1 MAQGSVVFPK
11 SSETGRYLE
20 CKVEW
25 SSVADNSMNSSDVTV
40 SLYVRK
46 DHHTIEVTQTT
57 TGNWGYSLEING
69 DKVTGSV
76 KKTVLTDWVLVYT
89 KVATGISHNDDGTKT
104 ITIAGSVS
112 GPSTSSNFKGH
123 TASGSAEVELDTIPR
138 ASVIRSVS
146 GGTLGKSFSVSWLP
160 LSESFTYKVIQQVG
174 EWKREIV
181 SKPATLMNI
190 SVGSMLPMEIARQ
203 ITDDKKGTMQV
214 TLYTYSDNESTVQV
228 GEGHTVECEV
238 LIPDTAKP
246 TAHMTLTPVSNL
258 PDRFG
263 GLCLQGRSRVK
274 AEITADFHYDA
285 QPGIYD
291 MTIDGKTYGE
301 EEDYTS
307 EYLTEYGTFS
317 VVGRVVDSR
326 TFEGIVEKDIFVIP
340 YSNPKLLDVSVERC
354 DENGNLTDSGT
365 YLRIK
370 ARRSYSPVKDGDV
383 QKNFCAIKYRYKTG
397 AATQWP
403 DEWDTLLEADDLSAD
418 VITTAPL
425 LGTFSEKTTYEVQVM
440 AIDYVGGT
448 ASTTVTIPTDSV
460 YMHRCGPLNSMGLG
474 KYVERPNLLDTAWDI
489 NTDGNLS
496 VAGDIFIGGKSLQ
509 EYIKSIVNEG
519 G

>member
-1 MAQGSVVFPK
+1 MANGTILFPK
-11 SSETGRYLE
+11 SSNTGRYIE
-20 CKVEW
+20 GKIEW
-25 SSVADNSMNSSDVTV
+25 SSVADNSMNSSKVAV
-40 SLYVRK
+40 NLYVRK
-46 DHHTIEVTQTT
+46 DHHSITVTEST
-57 TGNWGYSLEING
+57 TGNWGYSLEIDG

-89 KVATGISHNDDGTKT
+89 KTITEISHNSDGSK
-104 ITIAGSVS
+104 ILNIAGFVTA
-112 GPSTSSNFKGH
+112 PTTSSNFKGH
-123 TASGSAEVELDTIPR
+123 KTSGSEEVELDTIPR

-160 LSESFTYKVIQQVG
+160 LSESFTYKIIQQVG

-214 TLYTYSDNESTVQV
+214 TLITYSDSEATVQV
-228 GEGHTVECEV
+228 GVEHTVECEV
-238 LIPDTAKP
+238 LIPDEAKP
-246 TAHMTLTPVSNL
+246 VAHMTLTPVSDL
-258 PDRFG
+258 AERFD
-263 GLCLQGRSRVK
+263 GLYLQGRSRVR
-274 AEITADFHYDA
+274 AEITADYQYDA
-285 QPGIYD
+285 QPGSID
-291 MTIDGKTYGE
+291 MTIDGKSYGE

-307 EYLTEYGTFS
+307 EYLAEYGTRK
-317 VVGRVVDSR
+317 VVGRVTDSR
-326 TFEGIVEKDIFVIP
+326 TFEGIVEKDIFVTP
-340 YSNPKLLDVSVERC
+340 YSVPKLLDVSVERC
-354 DENGNLTDSGT
+354 DKDGNLTDSGT

-370 ARRSYSPVKDGDV
+370 AKRSYSPVKDGDV
-383 QKNFCAIKYRYKTG
+383 QKNFCAIKYQYKTG

-403 DEWDTLLEADDLSAD
+403 DEWDTLLEAEDLSAD
-418 VITTAPL
+418 IITTAPL
-425 LGTFSEKTTYEVQVM
+425 LGTFSEKTTYDVQIL

-460 YMHRCGPLNSMGLG
+460 YMHRNGPLNSMGLG
-474 KYVERPNLLDTAWDI
+474 KYVEKPNLLDTAWDI
-489 NTDGNLS
+489 NTDGSLS

-509 EYIKSIVNEG
+509 EYIKSTVNEG